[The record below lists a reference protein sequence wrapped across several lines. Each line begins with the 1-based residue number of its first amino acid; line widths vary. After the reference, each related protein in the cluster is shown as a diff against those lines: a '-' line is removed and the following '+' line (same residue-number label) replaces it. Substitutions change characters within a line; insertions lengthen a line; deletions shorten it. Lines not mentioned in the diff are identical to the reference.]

1 MCIRDSNAASAL
13 MLLAKAPID
22 DARVR
27 RTIIEQ
33 LARSVAP
40 GGSADEVTRGQVLS
54 LLSERFHRDASYAVR
69 AAAARGVGTMHAPDG
84 LALLREAM
92 TTDSFADRIRREA
105 LEALAE
111 FDTREGFDAAIRLLV
126 PGNQQMTR
134 AAAAEVLGGL
144 AHHDAARAVSVLA
157 ATLSDHEPRVRFAGA
172 AALGRIGTPEAKA
185 ALEKMI
191 RDTPS
196 REFRHHLEQAARP

>member
-1 MCIRDSNAASAL
+1 
-13 MLLAKAPID
+13 
-22 DARVR
+22 
-27 RTIIEQ
+27 
-33 LARSVAP
+33 
-40 GGSADEVTRGQVLS
+40 
-54 LLSERFHRDASYAVR
+54 
-69 AAAARGVGTMHAPDG
+69 MHAPDG